1 VQQLHK
7 CPTVH
12 QEIGIGAVDRTAGS
26 PTPIDTEEAAGVEF
40 AAPNRPTDTAS
51 FLPIY
56 CTQTAPTS
64 TQWITRSRTSLAWCM
79 CG

>member
-7 CPTVH
+7 CPTVD

-26 PTPIDTEEAAGVEF
+26 SSPIDTEEAAGVEF

-51 FLPIY
+51 FLPI
-56 CTQTAPTS
+56 
-64 TQWITRSRTSLAWCM
+64 
-79 CG
+79 